1 MKINSLPIRCKLRG
15 GRTWLLPPDGSGP
28 GRNARRDPALIRGLR
43 LGHRVAGALGWS
55 AVDGALATPDIK
67 SPSNAYERRICR
79 LAFLAPDIQRL
90 ILEGRQPP
98 GFNME
103 LLVHGD
109 IPTSWAQ
116 QRRAFGFPE
125 K

>member
-1 MKINSLPIRCKLRG
+1 MRCKLRG
-15 GRTWLLPPDGSGP
+15 GRAWLLPAQGADNK
-28 GRNARRDPALIRGLR
+28 RNAHRDPALIRGLR

-55 AVDGALATPDIK
+55 AVDGALTAADIK

-103 LLVHGD
+103 LLVHGA
-109 IPTSWAQ
+109 IPTSWAE
-116 QRRAFGFPE
+116 QRHVFCFPE